1 MSRLS
6 SKGGKLPTAV
16 CADRFFMSGEAMRTL
31 ETIGKV
37 IWADCKDE
45 HELVEKVRNAN
56 AKVIISEYFKI
67 TERIM
72 DASPALKGIV
82 VWGVGYE
89 HVDVDAA
96 SVRGLYVV
104 NTPGSNAESVAEH
117 TFGLLLSLSRRLLQ
131 TNAFVRK
138 GGWVSREEAGLP
150 HKLIAQDLCGKT
162 LGIIG
167 LGSIGARVA
176 RIAHGFNMRILAFDP
191 YTSAEVAK
199 ERGAEL
205 VDLEKLLRESDF
217 VTLHVVL
224 TEKTEGIIGTR
235 QLNLMKPTAY
245 LINTSRG
252 PVIDE
257 KVLIRALKEKKIAAA
272 GLDVFK
278 KEPID
283 LGNPLL
289 EFDNV
294 IVTPHCAGNSEEALR
309 TTSLMVSEEAVRIL
323 HGQIPKNLVNRS
335 QLVKG
340 GYLS

>member
-1 MSRLS
+1 MSHFS
-6 SKGGKLPTAV
+6 SKSEKLPAVV
-16 CADRFFMSGEAMRTL
+16 CADRFYMDSKAMRTL
-31 ETIGKV
+31 ETAGNV

-45 HELVEKVRNAN
+45 RELVEKVRDTNAR
-56 AKVIISEYFKI
+56 VIISEYFKI

-72 DASPALKGIV
+72 GASPALEGIV

-96 SVRGLYVV
+96 SASGLYVV

-117 TFGLLLSLSRRLLQ
+117 TFGLLLSLSRRLFQ
-131 TNAFVRK
+131 TDAFVRK
-138 GGWVSREEAGLP
+138 GGWVSREEARLP
-150 HKLIAQDLCGKT
+150 HELRARDLYGKT

-167 LGSIGARVA
+167 IGAVGSRVA
-176 RIAHGFNMRILAFDP
+176 RIAHSFNMRVLAFDP
-191 YTSAEVAK
+191 YVSAGVAR

-205 VDLEKLLRESDF
+205 ADLEKLLRESDF

-224 TEKTEGIIGTR
+224 TEETEGMIGAEE
-235 QLNLMKPTAY
+235 LNLMKPTAY
-245 LINTSRG
+245 LFNASRG

-257 KVLIRALKEKKIAAA
+257 KALISALKERKIAGA
-272 GLDVFK
+272 GLDVFDE
-278 KEPID
+278 EPID

-309 TTSLMVSEEAVRIL
+309 STSLMVSEEVVRIL
-323 HGQIPKNLVNRS
+323 HNQAPKNLVNRS
-335 QLVKG
+335 QL
-340 GYLS
+340 

>member
-1 MSRLS
+1 
-6 SKGGKLPTAV
+6 
-16 CADRFFMSGEAMRTL
+16 MSGEAMRTL
-31 ETIGKV
+31 ETAGKV
-37 IWADCKDE
+37 IWADCKSE
-45 HELVEKVRNAN
+45 HELVEKVRNVN

-67 TERIM
+67 TKPVM

-104 NTPGSNAESVAEH
+104 NTSGSNAESVAEH
-117 TFGLLLSLSRRLLQ
+117 AFALILSLSRRLLQ
-131 TNAFVRK
+131 TDAFVRK

-150 HKLIAQDLCGKT
+150 HELIAQDLCGKT
-162 LGIIG
+162 LGIVG
-167 LGSIGARVA
+167 LGAVGSRVA
-176 RIAHGFNMRILAFDP
+176 RIAHGFNMRVLAFDP
-191 YTSAEVAK
+191 YLSTEVAK

-224 TEKTEGIIGTR
+224 TEKTNGIIGTR
-235 QLNLMKPTAY
+235 ELSLMKPTAI

-257 KVLIRALKEKKIAAA
+257 KALIRALKEKKIAAA
-272 GLDVFK
+272 GLDVFN